1 MSEIRV
7 DNILSSDGTTAPF
20 YSKGVKVSAG
30 QTFTNEGDYVV
41 DGTSTFK
48 QGAVI
53 SGLTTFSSGVSD
65 LNVVG
70 VATFSDGAYISG
82 LATFTS
88 GVSGLHVVGG
98 AATFSQGL
106 VVTGLVTFTQGLD
119 IDTNA
124 NYTGIVTA
132 AQFEGDGTR
141 LQLANPGV
149 SSTGISTAK
158 GWMNDANITASL
170 DLDDFYGNGSN
181 CIMGGPITVKGSNVN
196 ITVGAG
202 VSYIV
207 L

>member
-65 LNVVG
+65 INVVG

-88 GVSGLHVVGG
+88 GGSG
-98 AATFSQGL
+98 
-106 VVTGLVTFTQGLD
+106 
-119 IDTNA
+119 
-124 NYTGIVTA
+124 
-132 AQFEGDGTR
+132 
-141 LQLANPGV
+141 
-149 SSTGISTAK
+149 
-158 GWMNDANITASL
+158 
-170 DLDDFYGNGSN
+170 
-181 CIMGGPITVKGSNVN
+181 
-196 ITVGAG
+196 
-202 VSYIV
+202 
-207 L
+207 

>member
-132 AQFEGDGTR
+132 AEFRGDGTR
-141 LQLANPGV
+141 LQ
-149 SSTGISTAK
+149 S
-158 GWMNDANITASL
+158 
-170 DLDDFYGNGSN
+170 
-181 CIMGGPITVKGSNVN
+181 
-196 ITVGAG
+196 
-202 VSYIV
+202 VSYTHLTLPTIYSV
-207 L
+207 